1 MSQPSPLP
9 SSVASYREAVA
20 AKLSSTNVIETLPL
34 ASTMETSQ
42 WRKRLGLTNQKT
54 FVCHSGFP
62 DFSQALIDR
71 GWKRVADYHSLHF
84 DIKWTMK
91 AKDIDMRAL
100 QPHQAVN
107 HYEKSMQ
114 ICTKAGL
121 LHCLRTVNWFADID
135 ERHISPRA
143 YDLADSNDYSDFVED
158 FQIVEAE
165 KSLRL
170 IIVAVLL
177 AAINAG
183 ICTPEEL
190 VPQREQNK
198 GTGAISAAALGGSKV
213 PFDRTLYLPTMAI
226 KSILCSQ
233 KVLKFVDSSA
243 ACPLFNLG
251 AVLAALSV
259 AKKRVRSWD
268 ESLLDSSDVQEP
280 TVTLREWQI
289 LRYCDIFTEGGPAE
303 QASDVIKRETED
315 RAKEAADIA
324 KRDKAIKRVL
334 RKAGKTAAAGA
345 VFATSKTSNSSVDGS
360 IVAALASAAA
370 RAASASIVNTSIDT
384 DSINDSDDDIEEDNE
399 SSEDDDDEDDDNVGI
414 KVFHQDKQ
422 RSSSL
427 PPQSRGLVSQSTSKI
442 LNLASKFS
450 RRPEWGAG
458 ASSKM
463 KNEESDS
470 SGGDSSARKRIENK
484 NSGAVG
490 LFQLRLWRE
499 KCRREGFD
507 TTAFSDSVGDPEPS
521 VSSSDDPMLGSLSK
535 LGVNLWTN
543 LIDAL
548 GAINDNPSM
557 QSSLNGCPSK
567 NVWIVKPAGKSRGRG
582 IECDNSLS
590 HILMQRGGA
599 AKESHWIVQKYI
611 ERPLLI
617 HSRKWDIRQWV
628 LVSSWNPLTIWMYRK
643 CYLRFCSY
651 PFELG
656 NLQNKYIH
664 LSNNSI
670 QKHSA
675 AFEASEIEGNMW
687 HMDQFAKWLKDR
699 NEEGAFDGLTYLP
712 EPSPTEIAKEAA
724 ALRKSRLKTTQA
736 RKENVDAANAT
747 SAATSLNDSPLVQDA
762 AELLQKMKE
771 SGEFESTDKGSIPQP
786 ISSCRD
792 VWNEVLR
799 PQIAKIVKLSLQ
811 SAQDVIDGR
820 AASFEVYGFDFMID
834 ADLHPWLIEINS
846 SPDFSYST
854 AVTEELVQECSDGIA
869 SVVVDYRDWEK
880 DVAAAKAA
888 AKAEK
893 AKRSTNQSESA
904 SIDSASTSTSLPIPR
919 DAPDCGGWEC
929 IYVSPASLGSALTCM
944 ASGLSVNGVSI
955 QKPSTKKDPKVGASG
970 FSRPLSTISQTI
982 DITSTASANDMKL
995 SSSSTTDISE
1005 TPTSKAA
1012 SLRTRLLA
1020 ATALDLSLQNQEQ
1033 ALDVSV
1039 ESRSSQQLPPRP
1051 EKVIGMLKKQPATKI
1066 TIPVSTSVISFEG
1079 SPKMTAPTIK
1089 ARTQSR

>member
-1 MSQPSPLP
+1 MSTVA
-9 SSVASYREAVA
+9 SSVASYREALA
-20 AKLSSTNVIETLPL
+20 AKVSEETVLATLPL
-34 ASTMETSQ
+34 ASSMDNLQ

-91 AKDIDMRAL
+91 AKDIDMRSL

-121 LHCLRTVNWFADID
+121 LHCLRTVNWFAPVD

-143 YDLADSNDYSDFVED
+143 YDLADSSDYSDFVED
-158 FQIVEAE
+158 FKVVEAE
-165 KSLRL
+165 KCLRL
-170 IIVAVLL
+170 IAVAVLL

-183 ICTPEEL
+183 VCTAEEL
-190 VPQREQNK
+190 VPQKEQK
-198 GTGAISAAALGGSKV
+198 CTKGAIGAAALGGSKV
-213 PFDRTLYLPTMAI
+213 PFDRTLYLPTAAI
-226 KSILCSQ
+226 VELLCKQ
-233 KVLKFVDSSA
+233 KVLDFVSSSA
-243 ACPLFNLG
+243 ACPLFNIG
-251 AVLAALSV
+251 TVLAALSV
-259 AKKRVRSWD
+259 AKKRVRAWD
-268 ESLLDSSDVQEP
+268 DSLLDSLEIQEP
-280 TVTLREWQI
+280 VVTPREWQI
-289 LRYCDIFTEGGPAE
+289 LRYCDIFSIGGPVE
-303 QASDVIKRETED
+303 QAPSVTKREAEV
-315 RAKEAADIA
+315 RAKEAADNA
-324 KRDKAIKRVL
+324 KRDRQIKRVF

-345 VFATSKTSNSSVDGS
+345 VFSSSTSCSAVVDNSVD
-360 IVAALASAAA
+360 AALASAAA
-370 RAASASIVNTSIDT
+370 RASVVSN
-384 DSINDSDDDIEEDNE
+384 IE
-399 SSEDDDDEDDDNVGI
+399 SGGKDETIDDDNNI
-414 KVFHQDKQ
+414 DNEEDDANDELDNDSSDEEDKITEESESHVDKR
-422 RSSSL
+422 RSTSL
-427 PPQSRGLVSQSTSKI
+427 PPQSRGILSQSTAKI
-442 LNLASKFS
+442 LNLASKVS
-450 RRPEWGAG
+450 RRPEWGSG
-458 ASSKM
+458 AIGRI
-463 KNEESDS
+463 KNQTDGLTDS
-470 SGGDSSARKRIENK
+470 VEGDIGVRKRIENK

-499 KCRREGFD
+499 KSRQEGSD
-507 TTAFSDSVGDPEPS
+507 TSAFSDSVGDPEPT
-521 VSSSDDPMLGSLSK
+521 VSSSDDSLLGSLCK
-535 LGVNLWTN
+535 LDVQTWTC
-543 LIDAL
+543 LVETL
-548 GAINDNPSM
+548 GAINDSPSM

-590 HILMQRGGA
+590 HILLQRGGA

-687 HMDQFAKWLKDR
+687 HMDQFAKWLSTKK
-699 NEEGAFDGLTYLP
+699 EEGAFDGLTYAP
-712 EPSPTEIAKEAA
+712 EPTPEEVAKEAA
-724 ALRKSRLKTTQA
+724 SLRKSRLRASQE
-736 RKENVDAANAT
+736 RKANLTATVTPNVT
-747 SAATSLNDSPLVQDA
+747 PLVQDA
-762 AELLQKMKE
+762 AELLQKMKDN
-771 SGEFESTDKGSIPQP
+771 GEADMTEKSTQLLSV
-786 ISSCRD
+786 SSCRD
-792 VWNEVLR
+792 VWSDVLR

-820 AASFEVYGFDFMID
+820 PASFEVYGFDFMID

-880 DVAAAKAA
+880 DVAAAKAS

-893 AKRSTNQSESA
+893 AKRTNPVLSSE
-904 SIDSASTSTSLPIPR
+904 TSVTDTIPTIS
-919 DAPDCGGWEC
+919 DPGDPPDCGGWQC
-929 IYVSPASLGSALTCM
+929 IFVSPASLGSALTCT
-944 ASGLSVNGVSI
+944 ASGLSVNGI
-955 QKPSTKKDPKVGASG
+955 AIHKPVLTKRDSKS
-970 FSRPLSTISQTI
+970 SNITNLLTQTNLPEGTTCKI
-982 DITSTASANDMKL
+982 
-995 SSSSTTDISE
+995 SSSNNSEDSVQGVNTT
-1005 TPTSKAA
+1005 KAP
-1012 SLRTRLLA
+1012 SLRVKLMA
-1020 ATALDLSLQNQEQ
+1020 ATALDSSIQHPVKSTESTDSL
-1033 ALDVSV
+1033 DKPKVSQ
-1039 ESRSSQQLPPRP
+1039 QQLPPRP
-1051 EKVIGMLKKQPATKI
+1051 ERLLGIIKKQPIVKT
-1066 TIPVSTSVISFEG
+1066 TIPVAKSVISFD
-1079 SPKMTAPTIK
+1079 APPLLANT
-1089 ARTQSR
+1089 RTQSR

>member
-1 MSQPSPLP
+1 M
-9 SSVASYREAVA
+9 A
-20 AKLSSTNVIETLPL
+20 AKLSSSNVIETLPL
-34 ASTMETSQ
+34 ASTMDSSQ

-121 LHCLRTVNWFADID
+121 LHCLRTVNWFAPVD

-143 YDLADSNDYSDFVED
+143 YDLADSSDYSDFVED
-158 FQIVEAE
+158 FQVVEAE

-170 IIVAVLL
+170 ATVAVLL

-183 ICTPEEL
+183 VCTAEEL
-190 VPQREQNK
+190 VPQREQKK
-198 GTGAISAAALGGSKV
+198 GAGAIGGAVLGGSKV
-213 PFDRTLYLPTMAI
+213 PFDRTLYLPTSAI
-226 KSILCSQ
+226 KSLLCSP
-233 KVLKFVDSSA
+233 KVLDFVESSA
-243 ACPLFNLG
+243 SCPLFNVG

-259 AKKRVRSWD
+259 AKKRVRAWD
-268 ESLLDSSDVQEP
+268 ESLLDSSEEQEP
-280 TVTLREWQI
+280 VVTLREWQI
-289 LRYCDIFTEGGPAE
+289 LRYCDIFSIGGPAE
-303 QASDVIKRETED
+303 QSPDVIKRETED
-315 RAKEAADIA
+315 RAKEAADNA

-334 RKAGKTAAAGA
+334 RKAGKSAAAGA
-345 VFATSKTSNSSVDGS
+345 VFATSKTSNSTVDNSV
-360 IVAALASAAA
+360 VAALASAAA
-370 RAASASIVNTSIDT
+370 RAASAAAAAVVNDPVDTENDID
-384 DSINDSDDDIEEDNE
+384 SEDDDNDIEEEDE
-399 SSEDDDDEDDDNVGI
+399 SSEDDDENTNGEDDGLR
-414 KVFHQDKQ
+414 QDKR

-427 PPQSRGLVSQSTSKI
+427 PPQPRGLVSQSTAKI

-450 RRPEWGAG
+450 RRPEWGA
-458 ASSKM
+458 
-463 KNEESDS
+463 
-470 SGGDSSARKRIENK
+470 SGKTNKQDHETTPEGDTSARKRIENK

-507 TTAFSDSVGDPEPS
+507 STAFSDSVGDPEPN
-521 VSSSDDPMLGSLSK
+521 VSSVDDPLLGSLSK
-535 LGVNLWTN
+535 LGANVWKS
-543 LIDAL
+543 LIEAL
-548 GAINDNPSM
+548 GAINDSPSM

-628 LVSSWNPLTIWMYRK
+628 LVSSWNPLTVWMYRK

-687 HMDQFAKWLKDR
+687 HMDQFAKWLSARK
-699 NEEGAFDGLTYLP
+699 EEGAFDGLTYLP
-712 EPSPTEIAKEAA
+712 EPSPDEVAKEAA
-724 ALRKSRLKTTQA
+724 ALRKSRLKSSREQKASAFAEKTTL
-736 RKENVDAANAT
+736 AT
-747 SAATSLNDSPLVQDA
+747 DLLTEAPLVQDA
-762 AELLQKMKE
+762 AELLEKIKE
-771 SGEFESTDKGSIPQP
+771 SAESETIDKGSIPLP
-786 ISSCRD
+786 VSSCRD
-792 VWNEVLR
+792 VWGDVLR

-820 AASFEVYGFDFMID
+820 GASFEVYGFDFMID

-854 AVTEELVQECSDGIA
+854 AVTEELVKECSDGIA

-880 DVAAAKAA
+880 DVAVAKAA

-893 AKRSTNQSESA
+893 AKRSANSNEPA
-904 SIDSASTSTSLPIPR
+904 SNDSLSSTPIPPVPG

-929 IYVSPASLGSALTCM
+929 IYVSPASLGSSLTCM
-944 ASGLSVNGVSI
+944 ASGLAVNGVAL
-955 QKPSTKKDPKVGASG
+955 QKPSSTKKDSRNASPSLSRLVATQAIGMAAKVGGLEAKS
-970 FSRPLSTISQTI
+970 SVSDS
-982 DITSTASANDMKL
+982 DITN
-995 SSSSTTDISE
+995 
-1005 TPTSKAA
+1005 TPITKSA
-1012 SLRTRLLA
+1012 SLRTRLMA
-1020 ATALDLSLQNQEQ
+1020 ASALDSSLQQQ
-1033 ALDVSV
+1033 GQVD
-1039 ESRSSQQLPPRP
+1039 RSSLPPRRP
-1051 EKVIGMLKKQPATKI
+1051 ENVIGMLKKQPPASKVS
-1066 TIPVSTSVISFEG
+1066 IPVSTSVISFQG
-1079 SPKMTAPTIK
+1079 APVVAPPIK
-1089 ARTQSR
+1089 ARGQGRTQSR